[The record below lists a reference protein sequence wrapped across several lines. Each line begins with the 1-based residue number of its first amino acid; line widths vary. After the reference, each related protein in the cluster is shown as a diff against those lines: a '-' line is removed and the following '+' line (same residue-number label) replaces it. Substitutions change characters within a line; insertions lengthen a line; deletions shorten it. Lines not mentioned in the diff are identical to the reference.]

1 MGQVDRRRLMDFVEQ
16 PTFTL
21 RPGSGRTRT
30 HLYSRQVSIHAEP
43 VEACLVSGI
52 ILGESLR
59 A

>member
-1 MGQVDRRRLMDFVEQ
+1 MDYAEQ

-30 HLYSRQVSIHAEP
+30 HLYSRQFPIHAEP
-43 VEACLVSGI
+43 VEAWLVSGI
-52 ILGESLR
+52 ILRESLR